1 MPGQPYEWNSRRGR
15 GVSLVGS
22 ADLNGLRLG
31 FQQPAFEQIG
41 NKTHCGHSD
50 TYSPEPSEHEVTTHN
65 CRAYG
70 CVLFF
75 LMDKTLTDGKGKTI
89 GWLKGSDPSNQTVMD
104 VQGST
109 KGFYNARTDT
119 THAITNGNSRIFGT
133 GDQRTALINRP

>member
-1 MPGQPYEWNSRRGR
+1 
-15 GVSLVGS
+15 
-22 ADLNGLRLG
+22 LG

-50 TYSPEPSEHEVTTHN
+50 TYSPEPSEHDMNAAN

-75 LMDKTLTDGKGKTI
+75 RMDKRLTDGKGKTI